1 MPVLQTKIA
10 NKISF
15 GELAAKESAN
25 IVVALLLQG
34 PQVQVLLAQV
44 QVLLAQVQVLLARVL
59 VLLAQVLVH
68 LAQALNQDRVLL
80 LEQDQAVHQ
89 DLQILNLEPV
99 KTLKVELQQ
108 IVVVDQRQAILR
120 RKSNLSVLILMPL
133 RTSSKLAWRAHAFPH
148 YWIVFQRN
156 VLQILAVEMAYL
168 ISENLVLLQMSL
180 QKL

>member
-44 QVLLAQVQVLLARVL
+44 QVLLAQV
-59 VLLAQVLVH
+59 LVH
-68 LAQALNQDRVLL
+68 LALA
-80 LEQDQAVHQ
+80 QAVHLE
-89 DLQILNLEPV
+89 LQILNLEPV
-99 KTLKVELQQ
+99 KTLKVEVQQ

-120 RKSNLSVLILMPL
+120 RKSNLSVLIQMPL
-133 RTSSKLAWRAHAFPH
+133 RTSSKLAWRAHALPH

-156 VLQILAVEMAYL
+156 VLQILAVEKAYL
-168 ISENLVLLQMSL
+168 ISENLVLQQMSL